1 VTCDFSERHR
11 DASERAHR
19 FVTEA
24 ILPYAALIDETQTTP
39 AHVLQALRTSGWL
52 GAALPGRWGGG
63 ELDPL
68 AYGLATE
75 QFGWACSS
83 TRTLLTV
90 HNMSAQVIL
99 RFGSAQQRE
108 RWLPALCSGERIV
121 AFALTE
127 SGAGSDTSGIQTEAQ
142 LHRDEYRISGTKIW
156 CSYGLAADVYLL
168 FAKCAGKPVAVLV
181 ERDRPGLVVE
191 PMQNVFGT
199 RGSMLACLRLD
210 KVAVPV
216 SHRIGAPGAG
226 LGFVANAA
234 LDHGRF
240 SVAWGTVGIIRA
252 CLEAC
257 IDYAAE
263 RHQGRGV
270 LAEHQLIRRQLADTL
285 LSHTTAR
292 ALCIR
297 SARLRMAA
305 DPRAASET
313 ALAKYHASEVAI
325 RVANDT
331 VALHGANGCSPKFS
345 VSRYLRDATVMGI
358 IEGTREIHQV
368 ALASYALQRPH
379 LHD

>member
-1 VTCDFSERHR
+1 RGRRRHFRARPGRFPVRIAARLLRRAAVRDRGRRRGSGHRELLFGGCVDRVRHCEKRCGGHGVTCDFSERHR

-210 KVAVPV
+210 KVAV
-216 SHRIGAPGAG
+216 
-226 LGFVANAA
+226 
-234 LDHGRF
+234 
-240 SVAWGTVGIIRA
+240 
-252 CLEAC
+252 
-257 IDYAAE
+257 
-263 RHQGRGV
+263 
-270 LAEHQLIRRQLADTL
+270 
-285 LSHTTAR
+285 
-292 ALCIR
+292 
-297 SARLRMAA
+297 
-305 DPRAASET
+305 
-313 ALAKYHASEVAI
+313 
-325 RVANDT
+325 
-331 VALHGANGCSPKFS
+331 
-345 VSRYLRDATVMGI
+345 
-358 IEGTREIHQV
+358 
-368 ALASYALQRPH
+368 
-379 LHD
+379 